1 MKPQEVLV
9 HEWKEGEKLWAVYY
23 KYNDDIKSD
32 SLWKTT
38 VQPIGVI
45 EVTAKKVEWTGA
57 KDGWFRSVRI
67 TLDADWGIPDPPYIN
82 TMLTAMITYGSGNT
96 YYSNK
101 EFCIDKFF
109 DKKDAE
115 MRYKDAVRNWNRKV
129 KRFQASQKAKIEKA
143 KEEYEKLLAAG
154 VIDVDKYTIK

>member
-1 MKPQEVLV
+1 MKQQEVLE

-38 VQPIGVI
+38 VQPVGVI

-67 TLDADWGIPDPPYIN
+67 TLDAD
-82 TMLTAMITYGSGNT
+82 
-96 YYSNK
+96 
-101 EFCIDKFF
+101 
-109 DKKDAE
+109 
-115 MRYKDAVRNWNRKV
+115 
-129 KRFQASQKAKIEKA
+129 
-143 KEEYEKLLAAG
+143 
-154 VIDVDKYTIK
+154 